1 MVEITCFNIKR
12 GYYLIDDWGNIYSK
26 ISNKYLSYKI
36 DKNGYKDVLLVCED
50 GIRRHFR
57 VHRLVAATFLDN
69 ENDYPIVMHLDN
81 DVQNNHYSNLKW
93 GTISENTQQA
103 YDDGCCSCNKPVY
116 VYDKES
122 LELVG
127 EYISV
132 SAMAR
137 DFGFATGY
145 VGALSKIAEGKSKR
159 PKEGKLKN
167 YLLTNEKKLCIKINI

>member
-26 ISNKYLSYKI
+26 ISDKYLSYKI

-93 GTISENTQQA
+93 GGLFQKI
-103 YDDGCCSCNKPVY
+103 
-116 VYDKES
+116 
-122 LELVG
+122 
-127 EYISV
+127 
-132 SAMAR
+132 
-137 DFGFATGY
+137 
-145 VGALSKIAEGKSKR
+145 LSRHMMMGVVHVIN
-159 PKEGKLKN
+159 LFMCMIKN
-167 YLLTNEKKLCIKINI
+167 H